1 MTLNVSYAPSVTY
14 MSQLIEKTKML
25 LVDNDKKKEVV
36 DFCVPCLSWVYLK
49 SLPSYDNI
57 KTEER
62 YFVVVVFLATGS
74 CSVTKL

>member
-1 MTLNVSYAPSVTY
+1 

-25 LVDNDKKKEVV
+25 LVDNDKKKEGV

-49 SLPSYDNI
+49 LLPSYDTI